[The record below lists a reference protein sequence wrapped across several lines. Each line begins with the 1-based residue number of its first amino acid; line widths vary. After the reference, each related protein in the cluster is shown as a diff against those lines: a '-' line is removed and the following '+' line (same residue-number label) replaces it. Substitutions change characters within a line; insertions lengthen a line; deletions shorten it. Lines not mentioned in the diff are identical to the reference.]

1 MGSFSSETVLNAIL
15 LGGALVLTSSVAA
28 APAPLPRALAFD
40 NPRWLALLPPLQIP
54 LPRLSPYAPLLKPS
68 TSLSAPP
75 AGAPAPE
82 ASDSPPPPLSDAAP
96 VATPSQA
103 EAVTEAVAPDQ
114 TDAPVSAALPPAYP
128 ASVIGQIVADTP
140 APLVPAAPVTPPLVA
155 DPPTVATVA
164 PVAPAVPPVPLE
176 SRPIVPESTSEP
188 MPILAAPAPV
198 LPTLPTAEPVPVTT
212 TATPASAAPAPAS
225 PVVVS
230 ETPVAEILVSDLTAA
245 EVPAAA
251 PATAIARLDSAAVR
265 SDQADPVDQAES
277 DRTAQAAQATATALA
292 PRTTPTLHSPRRTRN
307 HPTRYRWLVQ
317 VLAGRS
323 LERVT
328 EAQRRFVRRYGD
340 LLDGRRLIITQSTQD
355 ELPETFYRL
364 RVAEWQSVRP
374 AISWCEQLLARGHQC
389 FVLRIPREA
398 TAAPE

>member
-1 MGSFSSETVLNAIL
+1 MGRFSSETVLNAIL
-15 LGGALVLTSSVAA
+15 LCGALVLTSSVAA

-96 VATPSQA
+96 MVTPSQA
-103 EAVTEAVAPDQ
+103 EAVTEAVAPRQ
-114 TDAPVSAALPPAYP
+114 TDAPLSAALPPAYP

-155 DPPTVATVA
+155 DQPTVA
-164 PVAPAVPPVPLE
+164 PVAPAVVPTVPIE
-176 SRPIVPESTSEP
+176 SRPIVPEPTSEP
-188 MPILAAPAPV
+188 TPVLAA
-198 LPTLPTAEPVPVTT
+198 LPTAESAPVTT
-212 TATPASAAPAPAS
+212 TAS

-245 EVPAAA
+245 EVPTAA
-251 PATAIARLDSAAVR
+251 PATAIARLDPAAVR
-265 SDQADPVDQAES
+265 SDQADPVDQTES

-292 PRTTPTLHSPRRTRN
+292 PRTTPTPHSPRHTRN

-328 EAQRRFVRRYGD
+328 EAQHRFVRRYGN